1 MQILIYILKR
11 ILQTIPLLIIVSLI
25 SFFIIRLSPVDP
37 LAELRLNPSVSKET
51 LQKET
56 ERLGLDKPIIVQYG
70 KWAKSFVKGDLGVT
84 SNGEQV
90 STKLK
95 ERIPNT
101 LLLTVVVIF
110 LSWTVGVPLGILA
123 AVNWKTPFDRILTV
137 LTSIGMAIPSFFFA
151 VLLLIFAVK
160 TGWFPVG
167 GLTSS
172 NFLDMTFPQK
182 VWDITHHLVLPVTVL
197 FTLSLAGLQR
207 QMRGNLLDVLDSDYV
222 KFARAKGLSEFK
234 VIFKHA
240 LRNAVN
246 PLITLLGF
254 EFAGLLS
261 GAALTEY
268 VFQYP
273 GLGRLILEA
282 VLKSDINLVMASLM
296 MGTIMLIV
304 GNLLADM
311 AGTAAQ
317 EPVFYRK
324 PAVRGFGDRKQIRQ
338 YCRCRSQVYSG
349 ETFLY
354 VGRGRIQERGG
365 VASGEDECR
374 GGQQAAEDR

>member
-70 KWAKSFVKGDLGVT
+70 KWAKSFIKGDLGVT

-101 LLLTVVVIF
+101 LLLTGIVIF
-110 LSWTVGVPLGILA
+110 LSWIVGIPLGILA

-172 NFLDMTFPQK
+172 NFMEMTFAQK
-182 VWDITHHLVLPVTVL
+182 FLDITHHLVLPVTVL

-234 VIFKHA
+234 IIFKHA

-296 MGTIMLIV
+296 MGAVMLIL
-304 GNLLADM
+304 GNLIADILLII
-311 AGTAAQ
+311 TD
-317 EPVFYRK
+317 PR
-324 PAVRGFGDRKQIRQ
+324 IREG
-338 YCRCRSQVYSG
+338 SQ
-349 ETFLY
+349 
-354 VGRGRIQERGG
+354 
-365 VASGEDECR
+365 A
-374 GGQQAAEDR
+374 

>member
-1 MQILIYILKR
+1 MRSNMQIFLYILKR
-11 ILQTIPLLIIVSLI
+11 ILQSIPLLIIVSII

-37 LAELRLNPSVSKET
+37 LAELKLNPSVSKET

-70 KWAKSFVKGDLGVT
+70 KWAKSFVQGDLGVT

-90 STKLK
+90 SVKLK

-101 LLLTVVVIF
+101 LLLAVIVIF
-110 LSWTVGVPLGILA
+110 LTWVVGVPLGVA
-123 AVNWKTPFDRILTV
+123 AALKWKSPLDRVLTV

-160 TGWFPVG
+160 TGWFPIG

-172 NFLDMTFPQK
+172 NFAEMTFGRK
-182 VWDITHHLVLPVTVL
+182 ILDLAHHLVLPVTVL
-197 FTLSLAGLQR
+197 FTISLAGLQR
-207 QMRGNLLDVLDSDYV
+207 QMRANLLDVLDSDYV
-222 KFARAKGLSEFK
+222 KFAKAKGLSEFK
-234 VIFKHA
+234 VVYKHA
-240 LRNAVN
+240 LRNAIN
-246 PLITLLGF
+246 PMITLLGF

-282 VLKSDINLVMASLM
+282 VLRSDINLVMASLM
-296 MGTIMLIV
+296 MGAIMLIL
-304 GNLLADM
+304 GNLIADILLII
-311 AGTAAQ
+311 TD
-317 EPVFYRK
+317 PR
-324 PAVRGFGDRKQIRQ
+324 IR
-338 YCRCRSQVYSG
+338 VK
-349 ETFLY
+349 
-354 VGRGRIQERGG
+354 GG
-365 VASGEDECR
+365 AS
-374 GGQQAAEDR
+374 